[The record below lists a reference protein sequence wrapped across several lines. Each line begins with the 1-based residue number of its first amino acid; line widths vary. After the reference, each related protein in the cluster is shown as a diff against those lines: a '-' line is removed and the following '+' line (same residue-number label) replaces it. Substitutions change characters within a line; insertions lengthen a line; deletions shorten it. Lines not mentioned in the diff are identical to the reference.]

1 MCLAVTSREVQP
13 VVATASDVEDA
24 IDKFAATSFRD
35 LQTISPEAE
44 GAAPG
49 EVRSTLDEPT
59 AVLHGRAA
67 YAGAESQTRTS
78 LLPDGS
84 IKQLVNATWVL
95 AGTTISLIFV
105 TIVLIFVTAR
115 T

>member
-1 MCLAVTSREVQP
+1 M
-13 VVATASDVEDA
+13 
-24 IDKFAATSFRD
+24 
-35 LQTISPEAE
+35 
-44 GAAPG
+44 
-49 EVRSTLDEPT
+49 
-59 AVLHGRAA
+59 
-67 YAGAESQTRTS
+67 RTS
-78 LLPDGS
+78 SLFPDGS